1 MDYWDE
7 VMQDDVYL
15 IAADGWIE
23 AAKPREVIQDKQM
36 KETPDLVIKKN
47 RYKMD
52 LIPPALIVARY
63 FTDAQDTIEM
73 LQTKLATAE
82 SELAE
87 FVEEHTGEDGLLA
100 DATNDS
106 GNITANSVK
115 ARLKALT
122 PDLIT
127 HHETQDNDDEQD
139 ALEHCLSLLDVKSKA
154 DKAIKE
160 SQLDLDTQVLAHYA
174 TLTEDEIKTLVVAD
188 KWFAS
193 IHAAIDGEIQQ
204 LTQQLT
210 ERVQEL
216 EERYARPLPVLAEE
230 VEGYSTRVEEHLR
243 EMGVDWV

>member
-1 MDYWDE
+1 
-7 VMQDDVYL
+7 MQDDVYL

-23 AAKPREVIQDKQM
+23 AAKPREVIQDKQV
-36 KETPDLVIKKN
+36 KETPDLIIKKN

-52 LIPPALIVARY
+52 LIPPVLIVARY
-63 FTDAQDTIEM
+63 FADEQAAIEM
-73 LQTKLATAE
+73 LQTKLAAAE

-127 HHETQDNDDEQD
+127 HHETQDNDDEQN
-139 ALEHCLSLLDVKSKA
+139 ALEYCLSLLDAKSKA

-160 SQLDLDTQVLAHYA
+160 SQLDLDTQVLAHYT
-174 TLTEDEIKTLVVAD
+174 TLTEDEIKTLVVKD
-188 KWFAS
+188 KWVAS
-193 IHAAIDGEIQQ
+193 IQSAIESEVQR
-204 LTQQLT
+204 LTQVLAV
-210 ERVQEL
+210 RVQEL
-216 EERYARPLPVLAEE
+216 EERYAQPLLLLEQG
-230 VEGYSTRVEEHLR
+230 VEGYSVRVEEHLR
-243 EMGVDWV
+243 NMGME